1 MTSFAKAC
9 VDLSNNLKHL
19 RFSNKISVPHQEI
32 MQHSSAT
39 VAMSG
44 PLSVVFA
51 SFSEHD
57 LGAAAA
63 LGAVK
68 ELEYENEEEFDS
80 LYREA
85 ADVHSGAYT
94 NHTLASD
101 PLLSMN
107 RSRSTRSKKTPK
119 TRTDSKEIPSG
130 TRKQQQ
136 PAETPVRGPAISE
149 PTLTR
154 PVAKIPAQEHQPQ
167 VPQKSNLE
175 EAREESNP
183 LTNGKK
189 SIHISL
195 RMSELRSRYMNSC
208 RQGTAAE
215 RSRSASFGQA
225 SSADSPLIRRRGT
238 SVAAIKQ
245 RLFSQGMKIDPVP
258 SETSRPRSTRYRDF
272 MRRRRR
278 TNCAWSLASL
288 WQHEK
293 TLKCLFV
300 YLRGRD
306 LLNCSLVCRR
316 WLATLVSCGY
326 LGRLGVRLDLQE
338 MCRDLTVESLPT
350 SAALEARLEDRLKAL
365 YRRHL
370 TQIRLILAKDDH
382 MVCFMNAFA
391 ATFREFFPE
400 CFGSSIFS
408 SGTHP
413 IFSQESS
420 RLRLLEGS
428 FTSSVVSATVGTAA
442 FQSAPELVPTCKPS
456 VTTDATLSLEVSA
469 NNIQVNCHFC
479 PTKTAA
485 EPAGSPSDS
494 LNSSDI
500 SCDSVFDAAA
510 AGSLSSFGGPR
521 LGRVQRAALRFGGGL
536 TFENRFSATHWPA
549 GAAGPPLSASAP
561 SQLPQSRTRHVVELI
576 LDNCCLTDR
585 SLKQLSLVVHTVTHL
600 SLISCNDLTEM
611 ALWSCLRPWITNFS
625 VYDCINFSDE
635 SLSAVLQ
642 LLPSLQELSIQ
653 AYHVSDLGLTY
664 FTNLQRQNL
673 RRLKLEHCLE
683 LTNHGMLNLVSA
695 LPHLQH
701 LSLAGCS
708 KLSDDAVDTLCE
720 GMRQLRSLDLS
731 YISKLTDSGLEC
743 VACDLLNLETLILD
757 RCPLITELGIRHIST
772 LPRLQ
777 VLTLRWCLGLR
788 DDAISCLVQL
798 KELRYLSIAGCK
810 GLTADST
817 MTLGLLKTLR
827 RLEIT
832 NSPVSKNSMKAVLQ
846 SHLPECKIID

>member
-9 VDLSNNLKHL
+9 VDLSNNLKYL
-19 RFSNKISVPHQEI
+19 CFSNKITIPHQTV

-44 PLSVVFA
+44 PLSVVFT

-57 LGAAAA
+57 LSAAAA

-68 ELEYENEEEFDS
+68 ELKYENEEKLDC

-85 ADVHSGAYT
+85 ADACSGVYT
-94 NHTLASD
+94 NHTFATD

-107 RSRSTRSKKTPK
+107 KCRPTRGKKAPK
-119 TRTDSKEIPSG
+119 TRSDIYPSKELPSN
-130 TRKQQQ
+130 TRRQQQ
-136 PAETPVRGPAISE
+136 PEGPPLSESAVAQSAIAMAIAKVQAHQQPS
-149 PTLTR
+149 LT
-154 PVAKIPAQEHQPQ
+154 I
-167 VPQKSNLE
+167 QKPNE
-175 EAREESNP
+175 EEIGTENEKR
-183 LTNGKK
+183 T
-189 SIHISL
+189 IHISL

-215 RSRSASFGQA
+215 RSRSVSRGQTSPA
-225 SSADSPLIRRRGT
+225 ESPLIRRRGA

-245 RLFSQGMKIDPVP
+245 RLFSQGMKIDPTP
-258 SETSRPRSTRYRDF
+258 ADTSRPKSTRYRDF

-278 TNCAWSLASL
+278 ATCAWSLASL

-293 TLKCLFV
+293 TLKCLFS

-306 LLNCSLVCRR
+306 LMNCSLVCRR
-316 WLATLVSCGY
+316 WLATLVTCGY
-326 LGRLGVRLDLQE
+326 FGRLGVRLDLQE
-338 MCRDLTVESLPT
+338 MCRDLPVEGLPT
-350 SAALEARLEDRLKAL
+350 SAALEARMEDRLRAL

-391 ATFREFFPE
+391 TTFREFFPE

-413 IFSQESS
+413 LFSQESS
-420 RLRLLEGS
+420 CLRLLEGS
-428 FTSSVVSATVGTAA
+428 FTSSVAGAAAGTGA
-442 FQSAPELVPTCKPS
+442 FQSAPELVPTS
-456 VTTDATLSLEVSA
+456 TNATADATVNLAIST

-479 PTKTAA
+479 PTTTVAG
-485 EPAGSPSDS
+485 PAGSPSDS

-510 AGSLSSFGGPR
+510 AAAASSLSAFGGPR
-521 LGRVQRAALRFGGGL
+521 LGRVQRTALKFGGGL
-536 TFENRFSATHWPA
+536 TFENRFSTNHWSAA
-549 GAAGPPLSASAP
+549 GGGGGGGPPLSASAP
-561 SQLPQSRTRHVVELI
+561 SQLPQNRTRHVVQLI

-635 SLSAVLQ
+635 SLNAVLQ
-642 LLPSLQELSIQ
+642 LLPSLQELYIQ

-673 RRLKLEHCLE
+673 RKLRLEHCLE
-683 LTNHGMLNLVSA
+683 LTNHGMLNLVRA

-708 KLSDDAVDTLCE
+708 KLSDDAVDTICE
-720 GMRQLRSLDLS
+720 GMRQLQSLDLS

-743 VACDLLNLETLILD
+743 VACDLLNLETLVLD
-757 RCPLITELGIRHIST
+757 RL
-772 LPRLQ
+772 
-777 VLTLRWCLGLR
+777 
-788 DDAISCLVQL
+788 
-798 KELRYLSIAGCK
+798 
-810 GLTADST
+810 
-817 MTLGLLKTLR
+817 
-827 RLEIT
+827 
-832 NSPVSKNSMKAVLQ
+832 
-846 SHLPECKIID
+846 